1 VINDAFGYYAY
12 LPAVFIYQDLEYDFM
27 YDVMEKHYPSIGK
40 YNPKGGFV
48 VIQNGEAVNKYPP
61 GVAYFQAPFFFM
73 AHLLA
78 EPFGYEAD
86 GYSNIYMLF
95 ICIGAM
101 FWQYVFFKVL
111 LRIFRYYH
119 LSDTAFAWT
128 VFFMSLGTN
137 LYFYTQMFSAYSH
150 LFSMLSI
157 TFFFWGGLKFFSSRN
172 YQADV
177 KYFLLM
183 AAGYSLAVISRNM
196 NVFCILFLPAMG
208 FKLSE
213 FRSYLKFLTTPKAIL
228 SLLVSFLI
236 LFSMLFFWYLQT
248 GYWII
253 DSYPGEYFTWTE
265 PKIFRSLFSAHKGW
279 FFYTPIAMFGL
290 IGLYWAPRLLKWN
303 FTLVMALIIYIV
315 SSWYAWDYGTGFSLR
330 AYIDW
335 YLIVAVGLGF
345 LFHNLKRKLLVI
357 VSSLF
362 FIFSALNILWTVQF
376 MRGIISG
383 SSQGIEHFREDFFTL
398 KHILRFKVSNKT
410 VVKKKKY
417 KQHLPPPGYT
427 EMKAS
432 DRFSNVFIAYMPMF
446 ITNSVEGRVQYGGEI
461 NVADRN
467 SAFFICAQLQ
477 NEKDSTVYF
486 SMFNTQ
492 VYVTPGEWVKV
503 EGGFVFPDSIPPG
516 LKTKIFFWKPNGKS
530 TSRVRNLY
538 VNFYNVK
545 PE

>member
-1 VINDAFGYYAY
+1 
-12 LPAVFIYQDLEYDFM
+12 
-27 YDVMEKHYPSIGK
+27 
-40 YNPKGGFV
+40 
-48 VIQNGEAVNKYPP
+48 
-61 GVAYFQAPFFFM
+61 
-73 AHLLA
+73 
-78 EPFGYEAD
+78 
-86 GYSNIYMLF
+86 
-95 ICIGAM
+95 
-101 FWQYVFFKVL
+101 
-111 LRIFRYYH
+111 
-119 LSDTAFAWT
+119 
-128 VFFMSLGTN
+128 
-137 LYFYTQMFSAYSH
+137 
-150 LFSMLSI
+150 MLSI